1 MRSYIRFLPNR
12 VVNRTRLMAQRNSPL
27 KLQFAAGTLTL
38 SASTQDV
45 GAAEES
51 LPIRYDGEE
60 LTIGFNA
67 DYLRDGIQAL
77 SDDTLTLKLISP
89 LRPGLLA
96 SEDGELLY
104 LIMPVRL
111 PE

>member
-1 MRSYIRFLPNR
+1 M
-12 VVNRTRLMAQRNSPL
+12 
-27 KLQFAAGTLTL
+27 LTV

-67 DYLRDGIQAL
+67 DYLRDGIASL
-77 SDDTLTLKLISP
+77 GDDTVTLKLISP
-89 LRPGLLA
+89 LRPGLL
-96 SEDGELLY
+96 SGEDGTLLY